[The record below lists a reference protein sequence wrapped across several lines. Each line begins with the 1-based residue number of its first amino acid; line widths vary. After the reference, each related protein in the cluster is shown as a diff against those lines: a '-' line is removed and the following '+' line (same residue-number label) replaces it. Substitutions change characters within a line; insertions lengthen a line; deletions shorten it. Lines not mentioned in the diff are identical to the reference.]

1 MVSFLCTGPMFK
13 VNPTRNTKGIWG
25 ADHRPNVNPW
35 DKSTTPAMVPLLGV
49 LVLVLILSVLS
60 MMAVV
65 AWWKFKRESKNVN
78 EPKGGALTYTN
89 PTYSASNSDV
99 NTDRKPFTWR
109 RLHSD
114 NVHQV
119 GCLYTFVQCYHVQ
132 CWQLKPSKSF
142 ILGVFSQAPY
152 PSCCSSLD
160 LFSLLDMFSY
170 VWIPY
175 YSCIFK

>member
-1 MVSFLCTGPMFK
+1 
-13 VNPTRNTKGIWG
+13 
-25 ADHRPNVNPW
+25 
-35 DKSTTPAMVPLLGV
+35 MVPLLGV

-119 GCLYTFVQCYHVQ
+119 GCVYTFVHYYHVASFPSLPVLATEAFQ
-132 CWQLKPSKSF
+132 VFHRRCILSGSVPILLQLSGLF
-142 ILGVFSQAPY
+142 Q
-152 PSCCSSLD
+152 SS
-160 LFSLLDMFSY
+160 
-170 VWIPY
+170 
-175 YSCIFK
+175 